1 MVPDM
6 DDTFVGGLGVS
17 GEIVAMGS
25 AVSSWR
31 VGGRVLYHGNMRR
44 PFGGFA
50 EYATH
55 DSRTLTTHP
64 DVSDT
69 LAASTPCA
77 GGVGTFA
84 IQIARRFGVNTVIAT
99 ASADKHNYIQQPGC
113 THRIDYHNE
122 DVANRVMEIIQNDD
136 VDAMVELVKM
146 VEPVHYRDAFMRGL
160 PFHQL
165 SLGAGHQHGPKAWL
179 DIVRASQATSALL
192 VSGDIKVPA
201 IEIIDL
207 QQIPEKL
214 MEIRQHH
221 STGKIVTQLIS

>member
-6 DDTFVGGLGVS
+6 DDTFVGGLDVS

-50 EYATH
+50 EYAIH

-99 ASADKHNYIQQPGC
+99 ASADKHNYIQQLGC
-113 THRIDYHNE
+113 THKIDYHNE
-122 DVANRVMEIIQNDD
+122 DVANRVMEIIQNDG

-146 VEPVHYRDAFMRGL
+146 VEPVHYPDAFTRGL
-160 PFHQL
+160 
-165 SLGAGHQHGPKAWL
+165 
-179 DIVRASQATSALL
+179 
-192 VSGDIKVPA
+192 
-201 IEIIDL
+201 
-207 QQIPEKL
+207 
-214 MEIRQHH
+214 
-221 STGKIVTQLIS
+221 